1 MTRQQRLVVL
11 VSILASFVAFLD
23 GSVVNVALPAIAHD
37 LGGGLTGQQWVVD
50 GYLITLGALILV
62 AGSLSDMF
70 GRKRILAAGLVGFG
84 VTSLM
89 CALAPS
95 ITFLMF
101 ARALQGI
108 AGALLV
114 PSSLALIISAFSGKA
129 QGKAIGTWTAWTG
142 IAFVIGPLLGGL
154 LVDSFSWRFVFAI
167 NVLPIALTLWLLQ
180 MIEQPE
186 SLRKDERVDYLGTL
200 LCVVGLGGTAYALIE
215 QARYGWSSPNIY
227 LPLIVGLGALGLF
240 FRHESRTPQ
249 PMLPLGL
256 FRVRN
261 FSVGNLATLSIY
273 GGLSVATFLITVFI
287 QQVGGYTAIEAGLAL
302 LPITL
307 IMFVLSPRFGML
319 SGKYGPRIFMALGPI
334 VAGVGFLTM
343 LRIGQHVNYVT
354 ELLPGVILFAFGL
367 SATVSP
373 LTAAVLGSID
383 KQEAGIG
390 SAVNNAVAR
399 IAGLVAIAALA
410 TITGATLD
418 VSGFHRGIGAAA
430 ILLIVGGV
438 VSAIGIT
445 NKAVPAPAQA

>member
-1 MTRQQRLVVL
+1 
-11 VSILASFVAFLD
+11 
-23 GSVVNVALPAIAHD
+23 
-37 LGGGLTGQQWVVD
+37 
-50 GYLITLGALILV
+50 
-62 AGSLSDMF
+62 
-70 GRKRILAAGLVGFG
+70 
-84 VTSLM
+84 
-89 CALAPS
+89 
-95 ITFLMF
+95 
-101 ARALQGI
+101 
-108 AGALLV
+108 V

>member
-240 FRHESRTPQ
+240 FWHESRTPQ